1 MEIKERKVVNEQD
14 QWDLNKIY
22 SSLDLW
28 KVDFQ
33 KVEAIDSQAIS
44 FQGSLGNSSDHFKKV
59 IEVYLESQRILE
71 KVYTFAHLKSDEDTS
86 NTDNLGLL
94 ERAYNLYT
102 RHSEAWSFFSPELLS
117 LKQEIIDAYLKAES
131 LKAYKRSIEDIV
143 RYKPHT
149 LNQREE
155 KIIAAGAEVFR
166 STEKVFSQLN
176 NADLTFGNIS
186 LNGQKVPLTH
196 GSYSLILKNPDRK
209 IRKKAFQQFY
219 QVFANHKNTIAATLS
234 GSIKK
239 DVYLAKVKNFSS
251 AREAS
256 LFSDNVS
263 VEVYDNLINTVSKNL
278 KPLHQYYHLRKKV
291 LKISGQKIF
300 DTYVPLVPE
309 ITVEYSFEKAVSTI
323 IDSLRPLGNEYC
335 SVLKDG
341 LSTARWVDK
350 YENKGKRSGA
360 YSSGCYDSPPYIL
373 MNFKSSDLRDV
384 FTLTHEAGHSMHSY
398 FSIKNQSFQDHNYT
412 IFVAEVASTFNEM
425 LLNKHLRNVYQDNPK
440 MLAYLI
446 NNQIDDIKS
455 TLYRQTMFAEFEY
468 LTHRIC
474 EENQALT
481 IDVFRKI
488 YRELLEKYFGKAVKI
503 SELDDLECLRIPHF
517 YSAFYVYKYS
527 TGISAA
533 ITLAKQVLEGGE
545 AALTKYLNFLKAGGS
560 KYPLDAL
567 KDAGVDMTKSAP
579 IENALGY
586 FASLVE
592 ELEKTLSKL

>member
-1 MEIKERKVVNEQD
+1 MEVIQRNTVKESDK
-14 QWDLNKIY
+14 WDLNKIY
-22 SSLDLW
+22 TSLDQW
-28 KVDFQ
+28 KADFQ
-33 KVEAIDSQAIS
+33 KVEGLDAKAITH
-44 FQGSLGNSSDHFKKV
+44 QGTLGNSAEHLAKV
-59 IEVYLESQRILE
+59 IAVYLESQRILE
-71 KVYTFAHLKSDEDTS
+71 KVYTYAHLKSDEDTS
-86 NTDNLGLL
+86 NTENLGLL
-94 ERAYNLYT
+94 DRAYNLYG

-117 LKQEIIDAYLKAES
+117 LKQEIIDSYLKAEI
-131 LKAYKRSIEDIV
+131 LKPYRRSIKDIV

-155 KIIAAGAEVFR
+155 KLIAAGAEVFQ

-176 NADLTFGNIS
+176 NADLNFGSIK

-209 IRKKAFQQFY
+209 IRKKTFEQFY
-219 QVFANHKNTIAATLS
+219 QVFEGHKNTIAATLS

-239 DVYLAKVKNFSS
+239 DVYLAKIKNFRS

-263 VEVYDNLINTVSKNL
+263 TDVYDNLINTVSKNL
-278 KPLHQYYHLRKKV
+278 KPLHQYYKLRKNI
-291 LKISGQKIF
+291 LKISGQRIF

-309 ITVEYSFEKAVSTI
+309 INVEYTFEKASSTI
-323 IDSLRPLGNEYC
+323 IDSLNPLGDEYC
-335 SVLKDG
+335 NVLTEG
-341 LSTARWVDK
+341 LGAGRWVDR

-398 FSIKNQSFQDHNYT
+398 FSIQNQAFQDYNYT

-425 LLNKHLRNVYQDNPK
+425 LLNVQLKKVYKDDPK

-455 TLYRQTMFAEFEY
+455 TLYRQAMFAEFEY
-468 LTHRIC
+468 LTHQVC
-474 EENQALT
+474 EENQPLT
-481 IDVFRKI
+481 VDVFRKI
-488 YRELLEKYFGKAVKI
+488 YRELLVKYFGQAVKI

-533 ITLAKQVLEGGE
+533 ISLAKQVLEGGKTE
-545 AALTKYLNFLKAGGS
+545 LDKYLNFLKTGGS

-567 KDAGVDMTKSAP
+567 TDAGVDMKKSTP
-579 IENALGY
+579 IENALSY
-586 FASLVE
+586 FAGLVN
-592 ELEKTLSKL
+592 ELEIALGE